1 MFRVGAASFLSC
13 QFLSVSRYI
22 RKIADIIQVAPIYF
36 ENRRLIQ
43 VAPIY
48 PENRRYNFTYRQTAP
63 IVK

>member
-22 RKIADIIQVAPIYF
+22 RKIADIIQVAPIY
-36 ENRRLIQ
+36 
-43 VAPIY
+43 
-48 PENRRYNFTYRQTAP
+48 PENRRYNFTYCQTAP